1 MILTSTDITLRATT
15 VSGTKAITVPTTYKN
30 NTVTINYIATAS
42 DSKQHKGSF
51 VLLVTAATVAPPI
64 GPPKVT
70 FTITPE
76 YNPTLKP
83 IAVGSRFTIAWTAS
97 DTTTLKLTGLG
108 LNTTAVNGSQT
119 VTAPPKPG
127 TYYITVVAVGPTGKK
142 NSTTEMFTV
151 GKATVVVPPV
161 VEPVI
166 QLQFNPS
173 SFTLGSAS
181 ANTSTLTWQVT
192 NADSI
197 MLTSSPLLAINST
210 STSGSR
216 TITAPT
222 VPGAYNVTITVPRTT
237 GTAKTAQATFTV
249 LDPVTLKLISTQ
261 GYQVPD
267 CAVGSPYQYEYT
279 ASGGV
284 PPYKFTIDEKF
295 GILPYGLTMNSAGA
309 ITGTPIATQKTTASF
324 TVVLTDSMNKTDRLD
339 GSIQITATGVPKLQ
353 FVGWPSNMQL
363 PDSKVSGDYR
373 WRLTAEGGIAPYS
386 FSIDANYP
394 LPAGLTLSTTG
405 LITGISTV
413 ATDPARPLGL
423 NLVIYVTDAA
433 GTRAGGDFFIR
444 VRTN

>member
-1 MILTSTDITLRATT
+1 
-15 VSGTKAITVPTTYKN
+15 
-30 NTVTINYIATAS
+30 
-42 DSKQHKGSF
+42 
-51 VLLVTAATVAPPI
+51 
-64 GPPKVT
+64 
-70 FTITPE
+70 
-76 YNPTLKP
+76 
-83 IAVGSRFTIAWTAS
+83 
-97 DTTTLKLTGLG
+97 
-108 LNTTAVNGSQT
+108 
-119 VTAPPKPG
+119 
-127 TYYITVVAVGPTGKK
+127 
-142 NSTTEMFTV
+142 
-151 GKATVVVPPV
+151 
-161 VEPVI
+161 
-166 QLQFNPS
+166 
-173 SFTLGSAS
+173 
-181 ANTSTLTWQVT
+181 
-192 NADSI
+192 